1 MCRLSLYV
9 PFDLCGVRGLWK
21 ARSRIVDY
29 MREQVAKHRATFDP
43 HNLRDY
49 IDAFLLEMMQRK
61 RRASVSDCV
70 KSNSTSSASC
80 SNSGSNSELLGD
92 PSRLSEAKGA
102 DLAAFDGTDTDM
114 THLSA
119 AEADGHSFFGT
130 LDILKFLEIEAAAV
144 LVTYLRKTHIN
155 RSFSTACVCFCAM

>member
-70 KSNSTSSASC
+70 NSNSTGSTSC
-80 SNSGSNSELLGD
+80 SGSNSELLGD
-92 PSRLSEAKGA
+92 PTHLSEAKGA
-102 DLAAFDGTDTDM
+102 DRAAFDVTDNDM

-130 LDILKFLEIEAAAV
+130 LDTSKF
-144 LVTYLRKTHIN
+144 
-155 RSFSTACVCFCAM
+155 